1 MNAKCRMQNAKWRRA
16 VFCILHFAFCI
27 WFTACHRKPSTPA
40 DVVARVGDRMLTLAD
55 FKRYLERNTGADLAQ
70 LTPEV
75 SSAMMDQYV
84 EEVVLSEYAASHG
97 VEVPAEQIA
106 TAVRNDPGSTV
117 IEKRDEMRRQKLIND
132 IAGEVPDPSEQ
143 QIRDYYDQHPAEFKS
158 GEELHVRQ
166 ILVHDEAQAS
176 DIHDKL
182 KSGVAFE
189 TLSTQYSLAPNAKKG
204 GDIGYVSRGELPKM
218 FEDVIFGLPP
228 GGVSEV
234 IRTDSSF
241 HIFKVDERRRP
252 GQIDLQT
259 AAPVIR
265 QKLREYAI
273 REQMAQLVS
282 KSRGDMQIAILTR
295 RLPFHYAGTLPKS
308 ENE

>member
-1 MNAKCRMQNAKWRRA
+1 MRRA
-16 VFCILHFAFCI
+16 FALFLLLAV
-27 WFTACHRKPSTPA
+27 ACHRKPSTPA

-55 FKRYLERNTGADLAQ
+55 FKRYLERNTGTDLAQ

-106 TAVRNDPGSTV
+106 TSVRNDPGSTV

-132 IAGEVPDPSEQ
+132 IAGEVADATEQ

-166 ILVHDEAQAS
+166 ILVHDEALAS

-182 KSGVAFE
+182 KNGGSFE
-189 TLSTQYSLAPNAKKG
+189 ELSTNYSLAPNAKKG

-218 FEDVIFGLPP
+218 FEDVIFALHP
-228 GGVSEV
+228 GGVSDV

-241 HIFKVDERRRP
+241 HIFKVDERRPP

-265 QKLREYAI
+265 QRLREDAI
-273 REQMAQLVS
+273 RERMSELVT
-282 KSRGDMQIAILTR
+282 KSRGDMQIAVLTR
-295 RLPFHYAGTLPKS
+295 RLPFRYAGTLPKS

>member
-1 MNAKCRMQNAKWRRA
+1 MRRA
-16 VFCILHFAFCI
+16 LALFLLLAA
-27 WFTACHRKPSTPA
+27 ACHRKPSIPA

-55 FKRYLERNTGADLAQ
+55 FKRYLERNTGTDLAQ

-106 TAVRNDPGSTV
+106 TSVRNDPGSTV

-132 IAGEVPDPSEQ
+132 IAADVADPNEQ

-166 ILVHDEAQAS
+166 ILVHDEALAS

-182 KSGVAFE
+182 KKGGSFE
-189 TLSTQYSLAPNAKKG
+189 DLSTNYSLAPNAKKG

-218 FEDVIFGLPP
+218 FEDVIFALQP
-228 GGVSEV
+228 GGVSDV

-241 HIFKVDERRRP
+241 HIFKVDERRPP

-265 QKLREYAI
+265 QRLREDAI
-273 REQMAQLVS
+273 RERMSELVT
-282 KSRGDMQIAILTR
+282 KSRGDMQIAVLTR
-295 RLPFHYAGTLPKS
+295 RLPFRYAGTLPKS

>member
-1 MNAKCRMQNAKWRRA
+1 MQNAKWPKRL
-16 VFCILHFAFCI
+16 FCILHFAFCI
-27 WFTACHRKPSTPA
+27 SLLLSCHRKPSTPA

-55 FKRYLERNTGADLAQ
+55 FKRYLERNTGTDLAQ

-117 IEKRDEMRRQKLIND
+117 IEKRDDMRRQKLISD
-132 IAGEVPDPSEQ
+132 IATEVPEPGEDE
-143 QIRDYYDQHPAEFKS
+143 IKEYYGQHPTEFKS

-166 ILVHDEAQAS
+166 ILVHDENLAN

-182 KSGVAFE
+182 KKGGAFE
-189 TLSTQYSLAPNAKKG
+189 ELSSQYSLAPNAKKG

-218 FEDVIFGLPP
+218 FEDVIFTLQAGA
-228 GGVSEV
+228 VSDV

-241 HIFKVDERRRP
+241 HIFKVDERRPP
-252 GQIDLQT
+252 GETDLTT
-259 AAPVIR
+259 AEPVIR
-265 QKLREYAI
+265 QRLRENAI
-273 REQMAQLVS
+273 RERMAQLVS
-282 KSRGDMQIAILTR
+282 KSRGDMQIAVLTR
-295 RLPFHYAGTLPKS
+295 RLPFRYTGTLPKA